1 MSFFQ
6 STHSK
11 FIISHTKQIIKDSL
25 FQFIWISV
33 LVGFLLYL
41 LHILVGLSFGV
52 QHMSQTI
59 QDKLGVYFYIK
70 DSPNQQDQ
78 TYSKVIEMKSRLEKL
93 GMKVQYLSKDDAM
106 KSIERKIPS
115 VLDSFQK
122 YGIKNPLPATVYVL
136 FNNSKDYD
144 KLRAV
149 VTLYADIISNREDI
163 SKIGESI
170 KKQEARVLHT
180 LGLTHFIVFLSFF
193 LVLVLVIIVCSF
205 LMLVIKTKFDRFR
218 KMLSIQQLL
227 GTPYRLIKI
236 PFMIVIWYITV
247 LGFFLSLLLWWF
259 TVAILGRY
267 LDQLFESDLVTLL
280 GKSTGAVLLIQWTEL
295 IAIILLVMVIGYAY
309 MHHLLLQNE

>member
-1 MSFFQ
+1 
-6 STHSK
+6 
-11 FIISHTKQIIKDSL
+11 
-25 FQFIWISV
+25 
-33 LVGFLLYL
+33 
-41 LHILVGLSFGV
+41 
-52 QHMSQTI
+52 MSQTI

-236 PFMIVIWYITV
+236 PFMIVI
-247 LGFFLSLLLWWF
+247 
-259 TVAILGRY
+259 
-267 LDQLFESDLVTLL
+267 
-280 GKSTGAVLLIQWTEL
+280 
-295 IAIILLVMVIGYAY
+295 
-309 MHHLLLQNE
+309 